1 MSVGT
6 FPKQPS
12 ESYTVGVDFADKLP
26 TGVTVANGTVTA
38 IDPAGTDVSGI
49 VLSDTS
55 ATISGTKAL
64 IRVLAGV
71 HGLAYR
77 LKFVCTLSNND
88 VREKDLLMSVEN
100 Q

>member
-6 FPKQPS
+6 FPKQPT
-12 ESYTVGVDFADKLP
+12 ETYTVGVDFADKLP
-26 TGVTVANGTVTA
+26 TGASVSTGTVTA
-38 IDPAGTDVSGI
+38 IDPAGVDVSGT

-55 ATISGTKAL
+55 VTVSGTKAL

-77 LKFVCTLSNND
+77 LKFVCTLSNGD